1 MFELAT
7 GEIDGGGQHV
17 AMTDVQIDQHL
28 PQPVG
33 GVLSLPPPSV
43 AMSGRE
49 ATIRSAVS
57 RHNASWAAHW
67 PGSVWRLAAIE
78 IADRD
83 TPGPAHS
90 VVDKLRHTNLS
101 KIWPR

>member
-1 MFELAT
+1 MFEMAT
-7 GEIDGGGQHV
+7 GEIDGGCQHV
-17 AMTDVQIDQHL
+17 ALTDVQIDQHL

-33 GVLSLPPPSV
+33 GVLSLRPPSV

-49 ATIRSAVS
+49 ATIGSNVIWNNVS
-57 RHNASWAAHW
+57 RAAHW
-67 PGSVWRLAAIE
+67 SSSVWQLAAIE

-83 TPGPAHS
+83 APGPAHS